1 MTSKSLKLKWNLPW
15 SQWFFLKFSSE
26 KRERARGSD
35 PHPDVCMKVWFE
47 VKVTRGFSLSSPL
60 CGSLSLSRIKISRKT
75 SGTRVSGTMSRK
87 VSPPLTSFPS
97 FLNVSFSLYPH
108 EPASTWCHWKG
119 SAFTTISLTSPH
131 VRESMTVLDSGFHP
145 VDSGFRVLDSGF
157 QLSGF
162 RIPKRAGFQFF
173 SVLMLFFAFRFRVRI
188 LLYWKTLFLM
198 HDKFVFFFDL

>member
-1 MTSKSLKLKWNLPW
+1 MLYDLYSYVTIEMTSKSLKLKWNLPW

-60 CGSLSLSRIKISRKT
+60 CGSLSLSRMKISRKT

-97 FLNVSFSLYPH
+97 FLNVSFSPYTH

-119 SAFTTISLTSPH
+119 SAFTTISLTPKTAFTWLYGFDTCTMKCSDF
-131 VRESMTVLDSGFHP
+131 RLETTNSRSSLIDACNVLEKHAIYQLW
-145 VDSGFRVLDSGF
+145 LD
-157 QLSGF
+157 
-162 RIPKRAGFQFF
+162 
-173 SVLMLFFAFRFRVRI
+173 
-188 LLYWKTLFLM
+188 
-198 HDKFVFFFDL
+198 D